1 MLRRVFILTVASL
14 VAGCATPRND
24 LVVVLP
30 EQDGKVGAVVVDDG
44 KRETVLHTPYASV
57 RTERDG
63 MQATTS
69 NAEQVRKEFGPALA
83 ALPARPVSLILYFT
97 EGSTLSDESKE
108 VVDKMFA
115 EIAKRPAAEI
125 TVIGHTDTVGAD
137 AFNDK
142 LSLERAQTVREILI
156 GMGVPA
162 QNITAAGRGRRE
174 LLVPT
179 ADNVSEPRNRR
190 VELNVR

>member
-1 MLRRVFILTVASL
+1 
-14 VAGCATPRND
+14 
-24 LVVVLP
+24 
-30 EQDGKVGAVVVDDG
+30 
-44 KRETVLHTPYASV
+44 
-57 RTERDG
+57 
-63 MQATTS
+63 
-69 NAEQVRKEFGPALA
+69 
-83 ALPARPVSLILYFT
+83 
-97 EGSTLSDESKE
+97 
-108 VVDKMFA
+108 
-115 EIAKRPAAEI
+115 
-125 TVIGHTDTVGAD
+125 VIGHTDTVGAD